1 LIIRPDGTYETNS
14 LFPDTDWYN
23 EGNYVIDET
32 KEENQELIQKIKS
45 HAPHMEL
52 VVEGGKVID
61 IIPLEKPK
69 PKTLIG
75 FDSIDEEK
83 LALAEAIIAHE
94 LEIQQLKA
102 ELASLKKGEE

>member
-1 LIIRPDGTYETNS
+1 MIIRPDGTYETNS

-45 HAPHMEL
+45 HAPYMKL

-61 IIPLEKPK
+61 IIPLEKPE
-69 PKTLIG
+69 PETLIR
-75 FDSIDEEK
+75 FDPVDEEK
-83 LALAEAIIAHE
+83 LAMAEAIIQHE
-94 LEIQQLKA
+94 MEIQQLKA
-102 ELASLKKGEE
+102 ELAALKGEE